1 MKRIITLTV
10 AAAMAAATVSAM
22 TILFIGDSITDGNWG
37 NPVGYPCPTEAR
49 STTDMNHIYGH
60 GYMFLI
66 ASQFQGE
73 TPEKGYRFY
82 NRGISGNTL
91 DDMEA
96 RWHDDVIAHSP
107 DVVSI
112 LIGTN
117 DVHRYIESDRSGP
130 FDFDSWEKRYRAL
143 LDITR
148 DSLPEVRFVLGS
160 PFTAYT
166 GNMRNYNSTED
177 FNLRKST
184 IEHLD
189 SIVEKIAAD
198 YGAVFVPYH
207 ELFKQLGNDYP
218 ALPDN
223 YWIWDGIHPTPS
235 GHRKMADMWLNNTTE
250 IFKN

>member
-1 MKRIITLTV
+1 
-10 AAAMAAATVSAM
+10 M
-22 TILFIGDSITDGNWG
+22 TGVQT
-37 NPVGYPCPTEAR
+37 C
-49 STTDMNHIYGH
+49 
-60 GYMFLI
+60 
-66 ASQFQGE
+66 
-73 TPEKGYRFY
+73 
-82 NRGISGNTL
+82 
-91 DDMEA
+91 
-96 RWHDDVIAHSP
+96 
-107 DVVSI
+107 
-112 LIGTN
+112 
-117 DVHRYIESDRSGP
+117 
-130 FDFDSWEKRYRAL
+130 AL
-143 LDITR
+143 PI
-148 DSLPEVRFVLGS
+148 
-160 PFTAYT
+160 
-166 GNMRNYNSTED
+166 STED